1 MCPFSLLFVLT
12 SPHPSLFPF
21 RDALLREGQEQ
32 ISMSFWNDPL
42 KVAADWLMGIFTG
55 WGMPEVAAQILIG
68 FLGIFVLISLLMV
81 LDIFLVWVERKVVS
95 RFQDRI
101 GPNRVGPFGLIQ
113 PFADIIKLL
122 IKEDITP
129 GGADRVVY
137 NIAPMLSMMSV
148 LILWAVVP
156 LAPRIIGVDL
166 NIGALY
172 IIAAGAIGTLSI
184 IMAGWSSNNKFALIG
199 AFRQVAVMVSFEIPM
214 LTMLLIPTIFAG
226 SMGFNAI
233 TEAQDIWFFWLAP
246 LAAIIFLIAAIAE
259 LGRAPF
265 DMSEGESELVA
276 GFNTEYSGMKFGMF
290 YAGELLHAFT
300 FGGFWAI
307 LFFGGYRFF
316 GLERVSAFLAIAV
329 IIFKAFIGYWIIMWI
344 KYTLMR
350 IRIDHM
356 LAFNWKFLTPLAFTL
371 LMVVALM
378 NALLKGTPTLVYVA
392 GMFLSNLGLGWIALE
407 VVRSYSHGEREKVEG
422 PKPVVEAVH
431 H

>member
-1 MCPFSLLFVLT
+1 
-12 SPHPSLFPF
+12 
-21 RDALLREGQEQ
+21 
-32 ISMSFWNDPL
+32 MSFWTDPL
-42 KVAADWLMGIFTG
+42 KVAADWLIGIFTG
-55 WGMPEVAAQILIG
+55 WGMPEIAAQILIG
-68 FLGIFVLISLLMV
+68 FLGIFLLITLLML

-113 PFADIIKLL
+113 PFADIIKLI

-137 NIAPMLSMMSV
+137 NLAPMLSMMSV

-214 LTMLLIPTIFAG
+214 LTTLLIPTIFAG

-233 TEAQDIWFFWLAP
+233 VEKQSIWFVFLAP

-276 GFNTEYSGMKFGMF
+276 GYNTEYSGMKFGMF

-300 FGGFWAI
+300 FGGFWSI

-316 GLERVSAFLAIAV
+316 GLEQVSAFLAIAV
-329 IIFKAFIGYWIIMWI
+329 IVFKAFIGYWIIMWV

-356 LAFNWKFLTPLAFTL
+356 LGFNWKFLTPLAFTL
-371 LMVVALM
+371 LMVVALL
-378 NALLKGTPTLVYVA
+378 NALLRGTSPWIYAAV
-392 GMFLSNLGLGWIALE
+392 MFLSNLALGWIALE
-407 VVRSYSHGEREKVEG
+407 MARSYSHREREKVEG
-422 PKPVVEAVH
+422 VATT
-431 H
+431 

>member
-1 MCPFSLLFVLT
+1 
-12 SPHPSLFPF
+12 
-21 RDALLREGQEQ
+21 
-32 ISMSFWNDPL
+32 MSFWTDPL
-42 KVAADWLMGIFTG
+42 KVAADWLMSILMG
-55 WGMPEVAAQILIG
+55 WGMPEIAALVLIG
-68 FLGIFVLISLLMV
+68 FLGVLLLISILMV

-122 IKEDITP
+122 IKEDTTP
-129 GGADRVVY
+129 GGADKVVY

-148 LILWAVVP
+148 LILWAIVP
-156 LAPRIIGVDL
+156 LAPTILNVDL

-214 LTMLLIPTIFAG
+214 LTMLLIPTILAG
-226 SMGFNAI
+226 SMGMNAI
-233 TEAQDIWFFWLAP
+233 IEKQSIWFVWLAP
-246 LAAIIFLIAAIAE
+246 LGALIFLITAIAE

-265 DMSEGESELVA
+265 DMAEGESELVA
-276 GFNTEYSGMKFGMF
+276 GYNTEYSGMKFGMF

-300 FGGFWAI
+300 YGGFWSI

-316 GLERVSAFLAIAV
+316 GLEQVSPFLAIAV
-329 IIFKAFIGYWIIMWI
+329 LVFKAFVGYWVIMWI

-371 LMVVALM
+371 LMVTALM
-378 NALLKGTPTLVYVA
+378 NALLAGTSTWLYVA
-392 GMFLSNLGLGWIALE
+392 GMFLSNVLLAWVALSIA
-407 VVRSYSHGEREKVEG
+407 RSYSRRERQKVEG
-422 PKPVVEAVH
+422 VKNAVTSRSIP
-431 H
+431 

>member
-1 MCPFSLLFVLT
+1 
-12 SPHPSLFPF
+12 
-21 RDALLREGQEQ
+21 
-32 ISMSFWNDPL
+32 MSNFLQDPL

-55 WGMPEVAAQILIG
+55 WGMPEIAAQILIG
-68 FLGIFVLISLLMV
+68 FLGVGLLISLLMV

-129 GGADRVVY
+129 GGADKAVY
-137 NIAPMLSMMSV
+137 NIAPILSMMSV

-156 LAPRIIGVDL
+156 LAPRMAGVDL
-166 NIGALY
+166 NIAALY

-184 IMAGWSSNNKFALIG
+184 IMAGWASNNKFALIG

-233 TEAQDIWFFWLAP
+233 VEAQDIWFFWLAP

-265 DMSEGESELVA
+265 DMAEGESELVA
-276 GFNTEYSGMKFGMF
+276 GYNTEYSGMKFGMF

-307 LFFGGYRFF
+307 LFFGGYRFL
-316 GLERVSAFLAIAV
+316 GLEQVSAFLAIAV
-329 IIFKAFIGYWIIMWI
+329 IVFKAFIGYWIIMWV
-344 KYTLMR
+344 KYTLLR

-356 LAFNWKFLTPLAFTL
+356 LSFNWKFLTPLAFVL
-371 LMVVALM
+371 LMVVALL
-378 NALLKGTPTLVYVA
+378 NALLAGTPPLLYVA
-392 GMFLSNLGLGWIALE
+392 VMFLANILLGWAALE
-407 VVRSYSHGEREKVEG
+407 IARSYSRKERERVEG
-422 PKPVVEAVH
+422 VKQIAEVQH
-431 H
+431 

>member
-1 MCPFSLLFVLT
+1 
-12 SPHPSLFPF
+12 
-21 RDALLREGQEQ
+21 
-32 ISMSFWNDPL
+32 MSFWNDPL
-42 KVAADWLMGIFTG
+42 KIAADWLMGILTG
-55 WGMPEVAAQILIG
+55 WGMPEIAAQILIG
-68 FLGIFVLISLLMV
+68 FLGIFLLIALLMV
-81 LDIFLVWVERKVVS
+81 LDIFLVWVERKVVA

-101 GPNRVGPFGLIQ
+101 GPNRLGPWGLIQ
-113 PFADIIKLL
+113 PFADIIKLI
-122 IKEDITP
+122 IKEDTTP
-129 GGADRVVY
+129 GGADKVVY

-156 LAPRIIGVDL
+156 LAPRIIGVEDL

-226 SMGFNAI
+226 SMGLNAI
-233 TEAQDIWFFWLAP
+233 IEAQDVWFVWLAP
-246 LAAIIFLIAAIAE
+246 VAAVIFMIAAIAE

-265 DMSEGESELVA
+265 DMAEGESELVA

-316 GLERVSAFLAIAV
+316 GLEQVSAFLAIA
-329 IIFKAFIGYWIIMWI
+329 IIVFKAFIGYWIIMWI
-344 KYTLMR
+344 KYTLLR

-356 LAFNWKFLTPLAFTL
+356 LGFNWKFLTPLAFTL
-371 LMVVALM
+371 LMVTALM
-378 NALLKGTPTLVYVA
+378 NALLAGYRDGSSTMWIYVL
-392 GMFLSNLGLGWIALE
+392 GMFLSNVAVGWIALE
-407 VVRSYSHGEREKVEG
+407 VARAYSRRERQKVEG
-422 PKPVVEAVH
+422 AKKVATI
-431 H
+431 

>member
-1 MCPFSLLFVLT
+1 
-12 SPHPSLFPF
+12 
-21 RDALLREGQEQ
+21 
-32 ISMSFWNDPL
+32 
-42 KVAADWLMGIFTG
+42 
-55 WGMPEVAAQILIG
+55 MPEIAAQILIG
-68 FLGIFVLISLLMV
+68 FIGVLLLITLLMV
-81 LDIFLVWVERKVVS
+81 LDIFLVWIERKVVS

-137 NIAPMLSMMSV
+137 NLAPMLSMMSV
-148 LILWAVVP
+148 LVLWAVVP
-156 LAPRIIGVDL
+156 LAPKMLGVDL

-199 AFRQVAVMVSFEIPM
+199 AFRQVAVMISFEVPM

-226 SMGFNAI
+226 SMGMGAI
-233 TEAQDIWFFWLAP
+233 TNAQQNIWFVFLAP
-246 LAAIIFLIAAIAE
+246 LAAVIFLIAAIAE

-265 DMSEGESELVA
+265 DMAEGESELVS
-276 GFNTEYSGMKFGMF
+276 GYNIEYSGMKFGMF

-300 FGGFWAI
+300 FGGFWSI

-316 GLERVSAFLAIAV
+316 GLEQVSPFLAIAV
-329 IIFKAFIGYWIIMWI
+329 ILFKAMLGYWIIMWV
-344 KYTLMR
+344 KYTLLR

-356 LAFNWKFLTPLAFTL
+356 LAFNWKFLTPLAFAL
-371 LMVVALM
+371 LMVTAFM
-378 NALLKGTPTLVYVA
+378 NALLKGTPSWLYIS
-392 GMFLSNLGLGWIALE
+392 GMFLSNVVLAWVALE
-407 VVRSYSHGEREKVEG
+407 IARTTSRRQREMVEG
-422 PKPVVEAVH
+422 PKPVVEAAH

>member
-1 MCPFSLLFVLT
+1 
-12 SPHPSLFPF
+12 
-21 RDALLREGQEQ
+21 
-32 ISMSFWNDPL
+32 MSFWNDPL

-55 WGMPEVAAQILIG
+55 WGMPEIAAQIVIG
-68 FLGIFVLISLLMV
+68 FLGVLLLISLPML

-113 PFADIIKLL
+113 PFADIIKLI

-129 GGADRVVY
+129 SNADKVVF

-156 LAPRIIGVDL
+156 LAPTILGVDL
-166 NIGALY
+166 NIGVLY

-214 LTMLLIPTIFAG
+214 LTMLLIPTIFSG
-226 SMGFNAI
+226 SLGMNKI
-233 TEAQDIWFFWLAP
+233 IESQNIWYVFLAP
-246 LAAIIFLIAAIAE
+246 LAALIFLIAAIAE

-265 DMSEGESELVA
+265 DMAEGESELVA
-276 GFNTEYSGMKFGMF
+276 GYNTEYSGMKFGMF

-316 GLERVSAFLAIAV
+316 GLEQVNPLLAIAV
-329 IIFKAFIGYWIIMWI
+329 IIFKAFVGYWIIMWV
-344 KYTLMR
+344 KYTLLR

-356 LAFNWKFLTPLAFTL
+356 LGFNWKFLTPLAFAL
-371 LMVVALM
+371 LMVTAVM
-378 NALLKGTPTLVYVA
+378 NALLKGTSMPVYVS
-392 GMFLSNLGLGWIALE
+392 GMFLSNLVLGWIALE
-407 VVRSYSHGEREKVEG
+407 MARFFSRKEREKVEG
-422 PKPVVEAVH
+422 MKKVVTT
-431 H
+431 

>member
-1 MCPFSLLFVLT
+1 MN
-12 SPHPSLFPF
+12 
-21 RDALLREGQEQ
+21 
-32 ISMSFWNDPL
+32 FWHDPL

-55 WGMPEVAAQILIG
+55 WGMPEIAAQILIG
-68 FLGIFVLISLLMV
+68 FLGVLFLLSLLMV

-129 GGADRVVY
+129 DGADKVVY
-137 NIAPMLSMMSV
+137 NLAPLLSMMSV

-184 IMAGWSSNNKFALIG
+184 IMAGWASNNKYALIG
-199 AFRQVAVMVSFEIPM
+199 AFRQVAVMVAFEIPM

-233 TEAQDIWFFWLAP
+233 TEAQGIWFVWLAP
-246 LAAIIFLIAAIAE
+246 LAALIFLIAAIAE

-265 DMSEGESELVA
+265 DMAEGESELVA
-276 GFNTEYSGMKFGMF
+276 GYNTEYSGMKFGMF

-316 GLERVSAFLAIAV
+316 GLEQVSAFLAVAV
-329 IIFKAFIGYWIIMWI
+329 ILFKAFIGYWIIMWVR
-344 KYTLMR
+344 YTLLR

-356 LAFNWKFLTPLAFTL
+356 LGFNWKFLTPLSFVL

-378 NALLKGTPTLVYVA
+378 NALLAGTPTWVYVVV
-392 GMFLSNLGLGWIALE
+392 MFLSNVVLGWIALE
-407 VVRSYSHGEREKVEG
+407 IARSYSRTEREKVEG
-422 PKPVVEAVH
+422 ATRVVEAH

>member
-1 MCPFSLLFVLT
+1 M
-12 SPHPSLFPF
+12 
-21 RDALLREGQEQ
+21 D
-32 ISMSFWNDPL
+32 FWKDPL

-55 WGMPEVAAQILIG
+55 WGMPGIAAQILIG
-68 FLGIFVLISLLMV
+68 FLGVFLLISLLMV

-113 PFADIIKLL
+113 PLADIIKLL

-129 GGADRVVY
+129 GGADKVVY
-137 NIAPMLSMMSV
+137 NLAPILSMMSV

-156 LAPRIIGVDL
+156 LAPTILGVDL
-166 NIGALY
+166 NVGVLY

-184 IMAGWSSNNKFALIG
+184 IMAGWASNNKFSLIG
-199 AFRQVAVMVSFEIPM
+199 AFREVAVMLSFEIPM
-214 LTMLLIPTIFAG
+214 LATMLIPTIFAG
-226 SMGFNAI
+226 SMGVAAI
-233 TEAQDIWFFWLAP
+233 TQAQDIWFVFLAP

-265 DMSEGESELVA
+265 DMGEAESEIVA
-276 GFNTEYSGMKFGMF
+276 GYNIEYSGMKFGMF

-316 GLERVSAFLAIAV
+316 GLEEVSPFLAIAV
-329 IIFKAFIGYWIIMWI
+329 LVFKAFIGYWIIMWV
-344 KYTLMR
+344 KYTLLR

-356 LAFNWKFLTPLAFTL
+356 LAFNWKFLTPLVFAL
-371 LMVVALM
+371 LMVLALM
-378 NALLKGTPTLVYVA
+378 NALLADAPTWLYVS
-392 GMFLSNLGLGWIALE
+392 GMFLSNVVVAWGALE
-407 VVRSYSHGEREKVEG
+407 IARRYSRSEREKVEG
-422 PKPVVEAVH
+422 KVEAAEAAH

>member
-1 MCPFSLLFVLT
+1 
-12 SPHPSLFPF
+12 
-21 RDALLREGQEQ
+21 
-32 ISMSFWNDPL
+32 MSFWNDPL
-42 KVAADWLMGIFTG
+42 KIAADWLMGIFTD
-55 WGMPEVAAQILIG
+55 WGMPEIAAQILIE
-68 FLGIFVLISLLMV
+68 FLGVFILISVLMV

-122 IKEDITP
+122 IKEDTTP

-156 LAPRIIGVDL
+156 LAPKIIGVDL

-214 LTMLLIPTIFAG
+214 LATLLIPTIFAG
-226 SMGFNAI
+226 SMGLNAI
-233 TEAQDIWFFWLAP
+233 IEKQNIWFVLLAP
-246 LAAIIFLIAAIAE
+246 LGALIFLITAIAE

-265 DMSEGESELVA
+265 DMAEGESELVA
-276 GFNTEYSGMKFGMF
+276 GYNTEYSGMKFGMF

-300 FGGFWAI
+300 YGGFWSI

-329 IIFKAFIGYWIIMWI
+329 IIFKAFVGYWIIMWV

-356 LAFNWKFLTPLAFTL
+356 LGFNWKFLTPLAFAL
-371 LMVVALM
+371 LMVTALM
-378 NALLKGTPTLVYVA
+378 NALLAGTSTWFYVL
-392 GMFLSNLGLGWIALE
+392 GMFLSNVALAWIALE
-407 VVRSYSHGEREKVEG
+407 LARSYSRREREKVEG
-422 PKPVVEAVH
+422 VKNVATT
-431 H
+431 

>member
-1 MCPFSLLFVLT
+1 
-12 SPHPSLFPF
+12 
-21 RDALLREGQEQ
+21 
-32 ISMSFWNDPL
+32 MSFWNDPL
-42 KVAADWLMGIFTG
+42 KVAADWLLGIFTG
-55 WGMPEVAAQILIG
+55 WGMPEIAANILIG
-68 FLGIFVLISLLMV
+68 FLGVFVLIAILMV
-81 LDIFLVWVERKVVS
+81 IDILLVWIERKVVA

-101 GPNRVGPFGLIQ
+101 GPNRLGPFGLIQ
-113 PFADIIKLL
+113 PFADIIKLI

-129 GGADRVVY
+129 GGADKVVY

-156 LAPRIIGVDL
+156 LAPTMLGVDL

-214 LTMLLIPTIFAG
+214 LTMLLIPTIFTG
-226 SMGFNAI
+226 SMGMGAI
-233 TEAQDIWFFWLAP
+233 IEAQNIWFFWLAP
-246 LAAIIFLIAAIAE
+246 LAALIFLIAAIAE

-265 DMSEGESELVA
+265 DMAEGESELVS
-276 GFNTEYSGMKFGMF
+276 GYNIEYSGMKFGMF

-316 GLERVSAFLAIAV
+316 GLEQVSPFLAIAV
-329 IIFKAFIGYWIIMWI
+329 ILFKAFLGYWIIMWI
-344 KYTLMR
+344 KYTLLR

-356 LAFNWKFLTPLAFTL
+356 LGFNWKFLTPLSFAL
-371 LMVVALM
+371 LMVTALM
-378 NALLKGTPTLVYVA
+378 NALLRGTPTLVYVL
-392 GMFLSNLGLGWIALE
+392 GMFLSNVALGWVALE
-407 VVRSYSHGEREKVEG
+407 IARSYSRREREKAEG
-422 PKPVVEAVH
+422 AKAEALMEAAH

>member
-1 MCPFSLLFVLT
+1 
-12 SPHPSLFPF
+12 
-21 RDALLREGQEQ
+21 
-32 ISMSFWNDPL
+32 MSFLNDPI
-42 KVAADWLMGIFTG
+42 KVVADWLLGIFTG
-55 WGMPEVAAQILIG
+55 WGMSETLALIIIG
-68 FLGIFVLISLLMV
+68 FLGIFLLIALLMV
-81 LDIFLVWVERKVVS
+81 LDIFLVWVERKVVA
-95 RFQDRI
+95 RFQDRL
-101 GPNRVGPFGLIQ
+101 GPNRLGPFGLIQ

-129 GGADRVVY
+129 GGADKVVY

-156 LAPRIIGVDL
+156 LAPTMLGVDL

-226 SMGFNAI
+226 SMGMGTI
-233 TEAQDIWFFWLAP
+233 VEKQDIWYIWLAP
-246 LAAIIFLIAAIAE
+246 LAALIFLIAAIAE

-265 DMSEGESELVA
+265 DMAEGESELVS
-276 GFNTEYSGMKFGMF
+276 GFNIEYSGMKFGMF

-300 FGGFWAI
+300 FGGFLAI

-316 GLERVSAFLAIAV
+316 GLEQVSPFLSVAV
-329 IIFKAFIGYWIIMWI
+329 LIFKAFIGYWIIMWV
-344 KYTLMR
+344 KYTLLR

-356 LAFNWKFLTPLAFTL
+356 LAFNWKFLTPLSLAL
-371 LMVVALM
+371 LMVIAIM
-378 NALLKGTPTLVYVA
+378 NALLAGASTWVYVG
-392 GMFLSNLGLGWIALE
+392 GMLLSNLIVAWIAIE
-407 VVRSYSHGEREKVEG
+407 ISHSYSRRQREKVEG
-422 PKPVVEAVH
+422 TQTTAVAEAAQH
-431 H
+431 